1 MCQSKCKFLRRVAD
15 HPEHDGLETKEE
27 KRGLIYLPVTLES
40 ISVRI
45 SVSSFSISMIIG
57 VVTLE
62 DGAVGVIKR
71 AAAVLLVLII
81 LSDVLGA
88 ALKIV
93 KYQ

>member
-1 MCQSKCKFLRRVAD
+1 
-15 HPEHDGLETKEE
+15 
-27 KRGLIYLPVTLES
+27 
-40 ISVRI
+40 
-45 SVSSFSISMIIG
+45 MIIG

-62 DGAVGVIKR
+62 DGTVGVIKR

-93 KYQ
+93 KYQIILRKKYLKFVDSVSMSFSIFIVAFIIITIWQGSLK